1 MKMKEISLD
10 ERKEIELE
18 ILLYVTRLCEKNR
31 IEYSLCGGS
40 LIGAIRHGGFIP
52 WDDDI
57 DIFLTRENYKK
68 LIDLLKDDLHYKLYA
83 PETTENYLYGF
94 CKLMDKRTVIYSEY
108 DEEIGTPELGVFIDI
123 YPVDLIPENK
133 KEQRSFLRKLDFYLH
148 CAYAASNTMYAYGN
162 TKLKHWIK
170 KIVLFTKHLICRRK
184 GTRYWMKKTEK
195 IASEYLGTNAKLR
208 GSVYSRYGSK
218 EILPRKIYENTIEVS
233 FEGYKIKII
242 KQYDKFLKRV
252 YGDYM
257 KLPPKE
263 KQVLPHEYDAFWRE

>member
-1 MKMKEISLD
+1 MKEISLD

-31 IEYSLCGGS
+31 IDYSLCGGS

-133 KEQRSFLRKLDFYLH
+133 KE
-148 CAYAASNTMYAYGN
+148 
-162 TKLKHWIK
+162 
-170 KIVLFTKHLICRRK
+170 
-184 GTRYWMKKTEK
+184 
-195 IASEYLGTNAKLR
+195 
-208 GSVYSRYGSK
+208 
-218 EILPRKIYENTIEVS
+218 
-233 FEGYKIKII
+233 
-242 KQYDKFLKRV
+242 
-252 YGDYM
+252 
-257 KLPPKE
+257 
-263 KQVLPHEYDAFWRE
+263 